1 MPCQPERVTAY
12 VDRELTPQLE
22 HAVERHLSACS
33 ACAAQAAFEIEL
45 RATLN
50 ALPAPRLRP
59 GLPASVRHRAFS
71 EQHFAWRRARQDTSH
86 AT

>member
-12 VDRELTPQLE
+12 VDRELAPSIE
-22 HAVERHLSACS
+22 RAVERHLSTCQ

-45 RATLN
+45 GTTLT

-59 GLPASVRHRAFS
+59 GFPARVLHEAFAGQRALAA
-71 EQHFAWRRARQDTSH
+71 H
-86 AT
+86 